1 MAYEPT
7 AADVHRWID
16 RAYRGEAD
24 DSARRFTR
32 WNMEAAYLAGW
43 RAGHADV
50 SVEDGV
56 RVLTRL
62 RTRAKPATTPR
73 QR

>member
-7 AADVHRWID
+7 AQAIHAWID
-16 RAYRGEAD
+16 RAYRFGPDNGE
-24 DSARRFTR
+24 RRFTR

-43 RAGHADV
+43 RAGHAAV
-50 SVEDGV
+50 EVEDGV

-62 RTRAKPATTPR
+62 RTRARPATTP
-73 QR
+73 